1 MYNNQDV
8 VNFLNNL
15 ADNGSVD
22 NSEEGVCAL
31 LEDAFNVQFNIRESV
46 YESWEHFSGDDSYPV
61 PSPHLYIDA
70 EDAFYGLPKWE
81 GEYGKLRRD
90 WCRHLAEYV
99 AQYT

>member
-15 ADNGSVD
+15 AIHGSD
-22 NSEEGVCAL
+22 SEHGVCML
-31 LEDAFNVQFNIRESV
+31 LEDTFNVQFNIRESV
-46 YESWEHFSGDDSYPV
+46 YESWEHFSGDDSYPI
-61 PSPHLYIDA
+61 PSTVLGMT
-70 EDAFYGLPKWE
+70 EQQAFHNSPKWE